1 MNLKHFFFLL
11 LLVCGMHLHAEDSR
25 ARIFAFDLRTE
36 IIDQVFYATFKCNTA
51 FTEGKLHLYLPTVE
65 RITEAHTPALTVPFT
80 PATVD
85 IDGALVR
92 VPIPEDQMTGDL
104 ATMLEVLNWAVE
116 LTGNPIAE
124 GAELV
129 EYTNPADENI
139 TFYCPQGIA
148 INTNPYS
155 LYFSNIYIAQAADG
169 RPTDDADDTDDWY
182 NAAKYERTKTQK
194 KGIFVYNP
202 VFEELNPANEGYL
215 PSNIVLEPDWRHDLH
230 RIAINPTNDN
240 VAFAYRRSQAGLHSS
255 IYEVRP
261 RDMCAKNKRNIN
273 AIDVALG
280 SPLVRTHSLCYDK
293 EGALFV
299 MDNTNVAY
307 TPHTYATGKLYK
319 QSDSEWELFVD
330 GTTKGNLDIN
340 NKIVG
345 LWPTMDNA
353 LAADGRDGV
362 WVAQYRENFLKDTVV
377 KSSKG
382 EDIKQMDFYPILTH
396 VAANGEVDFL
406 VTQKSAE
413 DTIRMFTHDGGIVH
427 ESGRGASGR
436 GQLAYFEKENLLAFA
451 GNKRVTL
458 YRVTY
463 DSNGKPTL
471 TKWLA
476 TPEIAADIDGV
487 AFDYVGNLYVL
498 SHTTQRLYAFALPKE
513 DNRSFVPAPRKV
525 ITIDEKKDNANSDAM
540 KFYQSMPANSIV
552 DVKLLRPFTNQ
563 YWQTLTLPFAMGEE
577 QTQEVFGDGT
587 DVAVMGHSYLKSS
600 DWLYVR
606 FDFIDS
612 VQRAVPC
619 LVLPTQVLTRGA
631 VVHEQVLS
639 LDVQTVSTNYAQM
652 HGVLAPMDF
661 NAFRES
667 HPDDNF
673 YFLAP
678 NQLLSDNAAD
688 TMLALRAYFKFAL
701 SKEQLQ
707 NLRAKVVFEEEVST
721 NIESVVEEDSSCLPT
736 KVLRNGQLIICR
748 DGAEFTLQGQRLR

>member
-1 MNLKHFFFLL
+1 MNLKHFSLLL
-11 LLVCGMHLHAEDSR
+11 LLVCSVHLHAEDSR
-25 ARIFAFDLRTE
+25 ARVFAFDLRTE

-65 RITEAHTPALTVPFT
+65 HITEAHTPALTVPFT

-85 IDGALVR
+85 VDGALVR
-92 VPIPEDQMTGDL
+92 VPIPENQMTGDL

-116 LTGNPIAE
+116 LKGTPIVE
-124 GAELV
+124 TLELV
-129 EYTNPADENI
+129 EYTDPTDENI
-139 TFYCPQGIA
+139 TFYLPQGIA
-148 INTNPYS
+148 INNNPYS
-155 LYFSNIYIAQAADG
+155 IYFANMYIAQAADG
-169 RPTDDADDTDDWY
+169 RATDDDDPTDDWF
-182 NAAKYERTKTQK
+182 NAGKYARTKTQK
-194 KGIFVYNP
+194 KGIYIYNP
-202 VFEELNPANEGYL
+202 IFEELSPKNEGYL
-215 PSNIVLEPDWRHDLH
+215 PSNIAMDPGWRHDLH
-230 RIAINPTNDN
+230 RIAVNPANDN
-240 VAFAYRRSQAGLHSS
+240 VGFAYRRSDGKSSS
-255 IYEVRP
+255 IYEIRP
-261 RDMCAKNKRNIN
+261 HDMCAKNKSNVN

-280 SPLVRTHSLCYDK
+280 GPLTRTHSLCYDND
-293 EGALFV
+293 GALYV
-299 MDNTNVAY
+299 MDNTNVAF
-307 TPHTYATGKLYK
+307 TPYTYATGKLYK

-345 LWPTMDNA
+345 LWPTMDHA
-353 LAADGRDGV
+353 LALDGHDGV
-362 WVAQYRENFLKDTVV
+362 WVAQYRLNFLKDTLLIN
-377 KSSKG
+377 SKG
-382 EDIKQMDFYPILTH
+382 EVVPELDLYPILTH
-396 VAANGEVDFL
+396 ITSAGEVDFM
-406 VTQKSAE
+406 VTQRSAE
-413 DTIRMFTHDGGIVH
+413 DTIRMFSNDGNIIH
-427 ESGRGASGR
+427 ESGRGASSR

-463 DSNGKPTL
+463 DPNGKPTL
-471 TKWLA
+471 SKWLA

-498 SHTTQRLYAFALPKE
+498 SHTTQRLYAFALPTKE
-513 DNRSFVPAPRKV
+513 ENRSFVPAPRKV

-540 KFYQSMPANSIV
+540 KFYQSMPANSVV
-552 DVKLLRPFTNQ
+552 DVKMLRPFTNQ

-577 QTQEVFGDGT
+577 QTQDVFGDGT
-587 DVAVMGHSYLKSS
+587 DVAVMGYSYLKSS

-639 LDVQTVSTNYAQM
+639 LDVQKVFTNYAQM

-661 NAFRES
+661 NAFREL

-721 NIESVVEEDSSCLPT
+721 DIESVVDEDSSCLPT

-748 DGAEFTLQGQRLR
+748 DGAEFTLQGERLR

>member
-11 LLVCGMHLHAEDSR
+11 LLVFGVHLYAEDSR
-25 ARIFAFDLRTE
+25 ARVFAFDLRTE

-51 FTEGKLHLYLPTVE
+51 FTEGNLHLYLPTAE
-65 RITEAHTPALTVPFT
+65 HITEVHTPALTVPFT
-80 PATVD
+80 PATVEM
-85 IDGALVR
+85 DGALVR

-116 LTGNPIAE
+116 LKGTPIDE
-124 GAELV
+124 GSELV

-169 RPTDDADDTDDWY
+169 RSTDDGDETDDWY

-194 KGIFVYNP
+194 KGIFIYNP
-202 VFEELNPANEGYL
+202 IFEELSPANEGYL
-215 PSNIVLEPDWRHDLH
+215 PSNIVMESNWRHDLH
-230 RIAINPTNDN
+230 RIAINPANDN
-240 VAFAYRRSQAGLHSS
+240 VAFAFRRNQSGLYSS

-261 RDMCAKNKRNIN
+261 RDMRAKNRRHIN
-273 AIDVALG
+273 ATDVAVG
-280 SPLVRTHSLCYDK
+280 SGLVRTHSLCYDK
-293 EGALFV
+293 EGALYV

-319 QSDSEWELFVD
+319 QSDAAWDILVD
-330 GTTKGNLDIN
+330 GSTKGNRDIN
-340 NKIVG
+340 DNIVG

-353 LAADGRDGV
+353 LAADGHNGV

-377 KSSKG
+377 KNSKD
-382 EDIKQMDFYPILTH
+382 EDTRQMDLYPILTH
-396 VAANGEVDFL
+396 IAANGEVDFM
-406 VTQKSAE
+406 VTQKSAA

-427 ESGRGASGR
+427 ESGRGASNR
-436 GQLAYFEKENLLAFA
+436 GQLAYFEKEDLLAFA

-458 YRVTY
+458 YRTTY
-463 DSNGKPTL
+463 DSDGKPTL
-471 TKWLA
+471 SKWLA
-476 TPEIAADIDGV
+476 TPEIAADIDGI

-498 SHTTQRLYAFALPKE
+498 SHTTQRLYAFALPKT

-525 ITIDEKKDNANSDAM
+525 ITIDEKKDNTCSYAM
-540 KFYQSMPANSIV
+540 NFYKSMPANSAV
-552 DVKLLRPFTNQ
+552 DVKMLRPFTNQ
-563 YWQTLTLPFAMGEE
+563 YWQTLTLPFSMGEE
-577 QTQEVFGDGT
+577 QTQDVFGDGT
-587 DVAVMGHSYLKSS
+587 GVAVMEHTYLKSS
-600 DWLYVR
+600 DWLYLR

-612 VQRAVPC
+612 VQQVVPC

-639 LDVQTVSTNYAQM
+639 LDVQTVFTDYAQM
-652 HGVLAPMDF
+652 YGVLAPMDF
-661 NAFRES
+661 NAFRDQ

-721 NIESVVEEDSSCLPT
+721 DIEPVVDEDSSCLPT

-748 DGAEFTLQGQRLR
+748 DGAEFTLQGQRLH

>member
-1 MNLKHFFFLL
+1 MNLKHFFCLL
-11 LLVCGMHLHAEDSR
+11 LLVCSVHLHAEDSR
-25 ARIFAFDLRTE
+25 ARVFAFDLRTE

-65 RITEAHTPALTVPFT
+65 HITEAHTPALTVPFT
-80 PATVD
+80 PETVK

-92 VPIPEDQMTGDL
+92 VPIPENQMTGDL
-104 ATMLEVLNWAVE
+104 ANMLDVLIWAVE
-116 LTGNPIAE
+116 LTGTPIAE

-129 EYTNPADENI
+129 EYTNPTDENI

-182 NAAKYERTKTQK
+182 NAARYERTKTQK

-215 PSNIVLEPDWRHDLH
+215 PSNIVMEPDWRHDLH

-299 MDNTNVAY
+299 MDNTNVAF
-307 TPHTYATGKLYK
+307 TPYTYATGKLYK

-340 NKIVG
+340 DNIVG

-353 LAADGRDGV
+353 LAADGHDGV

-377 KSSKG
+377 KNSKG

-427 ESGRGASGR
+427 ESGRGASSR

-458 YRVTY
+458 YEVTY
-463 DSNGKPTL
+463 DPYGKPTL
-471 TKWLA
+471 RKWLA

-498 SHTTQRLYAFALPKE
+498 SHTTQRLYAFALPKT

-525 ITIDEKKDNANSDAM
+525 ITIDEKKDNTNSYAM
-540 KFYQSMPANSIV
+540 TFYKSMPANSIV

-577 QTQEVFGDGT
+577 QTQEVFGDRT
-587 DVAVMGHSYLKSS
+587 DVAVMAQSYLKSA

-606 FDFIDS
+606 FDFVDS
-612 VQRAVPC
+612 VQQTTPC
-619 LVLPTQVLTRGA
+619 LVLPTQILTRGA
-631 VVHEQVLS
+631 VVRERVLS
-639 LDVQTVSTNYAQM
+639 LDMQTVSTDYARM
-652 HGVLAPMDF
+652 YGVLAPMNF
-661 NAFRES
+661 NEFRDQY
-667 HPDDNF
+667 PDDNF

-701 SKEQLQ
+701 SKEQLR

-721 NIESVVEEDSSCLPT
+721 DIEVAADKDTSCMPT